1 MTDATTVAGCDQRVA
16 MSISGAPGGMS
27 DGQPGTPGRST
38 RDRLVDAAWEVF
50 VKQPYET
57 VRIAE
62 IAARAD
68 VSTGSFYSYF
78 ESKEALFRVVANRAL
93 DELYSYERRDPDNT
107 ERNPVRDI
115 AYGIRQYYL
124 VCYELRVVALS
135 IEHVRVVDDEVRV
148 TRRGTLM
155 RGAKRLERLIDR
167 LQAEGICDAGADP
180 WLTALA
186 LQTMTI
192 QLGYDQLVYRD
203 QPQDINALVRAVTPI
218 WARALGLERWLR
230 AW

>member
-1 MTDATTVAGCDQRVA
+1 
-16 MSISGAPGGMS
+16 MSISGAPGGIG
-27 DGQPGTPGRST
+27 DGQPGVMPGRTT
-38 RDRLVDAAWEVF
+38 RDRLVDAAWDVF
-50 VKQPYET
+50 LKQPYET

-68 VSTGSFYSYF
+68 VSTGSFYPHF
-78 ESKEALFRVVANRAL
+78 ESKEALFRIVASRAL
-93 DELYSYERRDPDNT
+93 DELYSYDRRDPDNA
-107 ERNPVRDI
+107 ERDPVRDI
-115 AYGIRQYYL
+115 AYGISQYYE
-124 VCYELRVVALS
+124 VCYQLRVVALS
-135 IEHVRVVDDEVRV
+135 IEHVRQFDDEVRV

-155 RGAKRLERLIDR
+155 RGAKRLERLVAR
-167 LQAEGICDAGADP
+167 LQAESICDAGVDS

-192 QLGYDQLVYRD
+192 QLGYDQLVHRD
-203 QPQDINALVRAVTPI
+203 QPQDIGALVRAVTPI